1 MTANSSASES
11 FELQFLERLQQQ
23 QQQQEQEQS
32 APAATKASCQQQ
44 SNIIGR
50 ISTSKCWLLGILL
63 LLTVATSWPTGTIA
77 APRRARGLSLI
88 LPHRNHARLHHHHQ
102 HTRSI
107 STKIV
112 PLLTNQT
119 EGREQCTDLKMTPNI
134 EHLQVALEVAK
145 NTREAVLCLTKE
157 WLRNQNHTLPQDLH
171 SYSLHSLAL
180 KHPLQSEVKE
190 VKFQNQLGDFVY
202 SGKVTTLQEEMPAI
216 IESLLVLEHLYEII
230 VFDHQSWNCYFNNF
244 VHFFHHNMHE
254 ALKVAGLND
263 ACNPRNAEYNA
274 DHIWPMF
281 GAAVET
287 IKVLT
292 IIEHKYEQLIK
303 LYQ

>member
-11 FELQFLERLQQQ
+11 FEIRSCERLQQQ
-23 QQQQEQEQS
+23 QEQK
-32 APAATKASCQQQ
+32 APAATETSCQQQ

-63 LLTVATSWPTGTIA
+63 LLTVATSWPTGTTA

-88 LPHRNHARLHHHHQ
+88 LPHRNHPRPHHHHQ

-107 STKIV
+107 KTKIV
-112 PLLTNQT
+112 PLFTNQT

-134 EHLQVALEVAK
+134 EHLQVAHEVAK

-157 WLRNQNHTLPQDLH
+157 WLRNQSHSLPQDVRA
-171 SYSLHSLAL
+171 YSLHSLAL
-180 KHPLQSEVKE
+180 KHPLQSEVEE
-190 VKFQNQLGDFVY
+190 VKFQNELGDFVY
-202 SGKVTTLQEEMPAI
+202 SGKVTTLEEEMPAI
-216 IESLLVLEHLYEII
+216 IESLLVLEHLYETIE
-230 VFDHQSWNCYFNNF
+230 FDHKSWNCFFNNF

-263 ACNPRNAEYNA
+263 ACNPRNSEYNA
-274 DHIWPMF
+274 DHIWPVF